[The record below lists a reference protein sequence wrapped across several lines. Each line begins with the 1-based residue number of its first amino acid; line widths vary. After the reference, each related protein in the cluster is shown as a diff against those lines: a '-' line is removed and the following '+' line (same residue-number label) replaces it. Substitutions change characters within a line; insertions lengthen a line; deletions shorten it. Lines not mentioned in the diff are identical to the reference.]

1 LFKNISG
8 NAKVCLLYEPLFLL
22 PYTLYITYASV
33 FMMALGVSE
42 KGIGWITT
50 LGLVMQIFT
59 SMISGYLTDRMGR
72 RKALLVFDLLSI
84 TVGMLFLIF
93 AQNIWFFVVA
103 AILNSFNRI
112 ANTAW
117 YCLLI
122 EDSEPSKRHH
132 IFNMLQLIGVIGGL
146 FAPIGG
152 WMVSEWTLI
161 PAVRIMYIIAGV
173 SMTLMFIGRNYST
186 YDTEIGKRKK
196 ADYKIMDWTVMIK
209 EYTTVLRVIFSNLP
223 LLLIFC
229 VYIMFQFQLTI
240 KNTFLSLYLVRI
252 LHFQDAF
259 IAIFPA
265 VTSMAMLLLMMFVVP
280 KLNHERLNQYMI
292 AGFLISAAAIVLQ
305 IVLHEGQFVLMI
317 VSALLSAVGTILTYP
332 YLEVAVAN
340 TMDDDK
346 RAGMLSIL
354 SVLILI
360 FISPAGAIGG
370 WSYSIDPRLP
380 FILIIAAFFL
390 SALLMYFYKAK
401 KQKNI

>member
-1 LFKNISG
+1 MFKHLSG
-8 NAKVCLLYEPLFLL
+8 NAKACLLYEPLFLL
-22 PYTLYITYASV
+22 PYTLYVTYASV
-33 FMMALGVSE
+33 FMLALGVSE

-50 LGLVMQIFT
+50 FGLVLQIFT

-72 RKALLVFDLLSI
+72 RNSLLVFDLLSI
-84 TVGMLFLIF
+84 SVGMLFLIF
-93 AQNIWFFVVA
+93 AQNIWFFIIA
-103 AILNSFNRI
+103 AALSSLNRI

-117 YCLLI
+117 YCLLV

-132 IFNMLQLIGVIGGL
+132 IFNMLQLVGVIGGL

-161 PAVRIMYIIAGV
+161 PAVRIMYVIAAI
-173 SMTLMFIGRNYST
+173 SMTLMFIGRHYST
-186 YDTEIGKRKK
+186 YNTEISNRKREDNKS
-196 ADYKIMDWTVMIK
+196 MDWAAMIK
-209 EYTTVLRVIFSNLP
+209 EYTGVLRVIFANRS

-240 KNTFLSLYLVRI
+240 KNTFLSVYLVQV
-252 LHFQDAF
+252 LHFRDAF

-265 VTSMAMLLLMMFVVP
+265 VTSAAMLLLMLFVVP
-280 KLNHERLNQYMI
+280 RLNHERLNQYMI
-292 AGFLISAAAIVLQ
+292 IGFIISAAAIVLQ
-305 IVLHEGQFVLMI
+305 ILLHDGQILLMI
-317 VSALLSAVGTILTYP
+317 VSAVLSAVGTILTYP
-332 YLEVAVAN
+332 YLEAAVAN

-380 FILIIAAFFL
+380 FLLIVAAFLL
-390 SALLMYFYKAK
+390 SALLMYFYKTK
-401 KQKNI
+401 K